1 MAARGDRGPGRLFG
15 EDLLLSQGKLIEARA
30 LFPYTKSGRIYLNHA
45 GTCPLSTR
53 VVAAMQE
60 HLRERSVGILETYP
74 RDLET
79 VKRLKRGLAAL
90 IHAEGPDRIALQANT
105 SDALNIV
112 ASGLSWKTGDEIL
125 LNDLEFPANV
135 YPYINLK
142 RAGVTLKVIRS
153 FDGMLTPEMIEREI
167 TPRTRLVALSAVQ
180 FLSGHRAD
188 LSAIGT
194 LCRSHGLVFAVD
206 GIQAVGAVTINVRE
220 MKIDALAS
228 GGQKWQG
235 APHGT
240 GFLYVTEELQQRI
253 RQSSL
258 GWLAVQDPW
267 NFSNFDQPLSVS
279 ARRYEGGSLNYPG
292 IAGYDAAVS
301 TLLEFTIENIEGQI
315 LDLTTVL
322 REGLSELPGVGI
334 MTPQN
339 RQYRA
344 GIVTISLPEGVDE
357 KKLLP
362 ALDREGI
369 FPAPR
374 EGKIRFSPHFYNTTE
389 EMRRTVEAVRR
400 NLRQS

>member
-1 MAARGDRGPGRLFG
+1 M
-15 EDLLLSQGKLIEARA
+15 LSPHKLTEARA

-53 VVAAMQE
+53 VVAAVQE

-74 RDLET
+74 RVLEA
-79 VKRLKRGLAAL
+79 VKRLKAGLASL
-90 IHAEGPDRIALQANT
+90 IHAEGPDRIALQPNT

-112 ASGLSWKTGDEIL
+112 ASGFTWKTGDEIL

-135 YPYINLK
+135 YPYVNLK
-142 RAGVTLKVIRS
+142 RAGVSVKVIRS
-153 FDGMLTPEMIEREI
+153 FNGMLTPEMIERSI
-167 TPRTRLVALSAVQ
+167 TPRTKLVALSAVQ

-194 LCRSHGLVFAVD
+194 LCRSRGLVFAVD
-206 GIQAVGAVTINVRE
+206 GIQAVGAVRINVQE
-220 MKIDALAS
+220 MKIDALAA

-240 GFLYVTEELQQRI
+240 GFLYVTEELQHRI
-253 RQSSL
+253 QQSSL

-267 NFSNFDQPLSVS
+267 NFSNFDQPLSAS

-301 TLLEFTIENIEGQI
+301 TLLEFTVDDIEEQV

-322 REGLSELPGVGI
+322 HEGFSEIPGIDVI
-334 MTPQN
+334 TPQN
-339 RQYRA
+339 RLDRA
-344 GIVTISLPEGVDE
+344 GIVTISLPDSIDEKQILAAMEREGV
-357 KKLLP
+357 
-362 ALDREGI
+362 

-389 EMRRTVEAVRR
+389 EMRHTVETVRR